1 MGKIDELSA
10 IAARLKQEH
19 KSTLRHDE
27 SKTVAEILSAALLDT
42 SVDWSGLLA
51 VLEGIPPSPIA
62 TAVGETWSELPED
75 RRRLFLRWVSKRGG
89 ERETRRSVQV
99 AAVLLEHDVSAAV
112 DVLTT
117 VLPDSKMPKETK
129 VVIRAAF
136 LAKKATPVT
145 ELARPEIP
153 VHSALRIT
161 SALRQSVDAESPL
174 TARYS
179 LARLCLACIAR
190 MDARHVT
197 EATMLWAATEHDIR
211 SWPSQMQ
218 AQFRD
223 ENRELASAVFRVPDI
238 PEFFSV
244 RVTVSSR
251 PASQPSPQAPVKEGD
266 LLTKIDERIRTAR
279 DEITMLEALREV
291 LVAAPRIT
299 KLEKELADSQ
309 AIAAGLQQQLGH
321 ETARADAA
329 NSRVAAAEATAAASA
344 NQVNEL
350 RAKLAQLADKN
361 KALVAQLTA
370 TGEVEVQQFKNGL
383 GQMLARLIIDL
394 PDRSSELSPEA
405 ARVLLRQYHL
415 FIDKLVDTGVPVR
428 ATSTAR

>member
-1 MGKIDELSA
+1 
-10 IAARLKQEH
+10 
-19 KSTLRHDE
+19 
-27 SKTVAEILSAALLDT
+27 
-42 SVDWSGLLA
+42 
-51 VLEGIPPSPIA
+51 
-62 TAVGETWSELPED
+62 
-75 RRRLFLRWVSKRGG
+75 
-89 ERETRRSVQV
+89 
-99 AAVLLEHDVSAAV
+99 
-112 DVLTT
+112 
-117 VLPDSKMPKETK
+117 
-129 VVIRAAF
+129 
-136 LAKKATPVT
+136 
-145 ELARPEIP
+145 
-153 VHSALRIT
+153 
-161 SALRQSVDAESPL
+161 
-174 TARYS
+174 
-179 LARLCLACIAR
+179 
-190 MDARHVT
+190 
-197 EATMLWAATEHDIR
+197 
-211 SWPSQMQ
+211 MQ